1 MGSSLSQRGGSARDH
16 QARPLDPAQGPG
28 PTGVSNVEQ
37 QDALEKVS
45 FTQQA
50 ARLTE
55 PFTMIDLVQIDDL
68 ALSIFL
74 CQGTL
79 PYHRHVDQDE
89 LFLVHS
95 GTISLENDWNPV
107 ILRPG
112 ELAVV
117 PKGLRHRS
125 SSLLRSLVLLFQPRL
140 VVNRRN
146 GDRRL
151 FALKGEGQVEKVSVP
166 AMGRQISAAFRPI
179 PLAHMDTYALNLI
192 LSHGAGPWCS
202 TDRQSSLI
210 LCYDGELILDSELGR
225 VSLLQ
230 GELVVVPKGITFRLS
245 SSERALVLTTE
256 RHTQP
261 GLPLLD

>member
-1 MGSSLSQRGGSARDH
+1 
-16 QARPLDPAQGPG
+16 
-28 PTGVSNVEQ
+28 VSNVEEQ
-37 QDALEKVS
+37 EALEKVS
-45 FTQQA
+45 FAQQA

-55 PFTMIDLVQIDDL
+55 PFTMIDLVQVDDL

-79 PYHRHVDQDE
+79 PYHRHLDQDE

-125 SSLLRSLVLLFQPRL
+125 SSLLRSLVLLLQPRL
-140 VVNRRN
+140 IVNRRN
-146 GDRRL
+146 G
-151 FALKGEGQVEKVSVP
+151 
-166 AMGRQISAAFRPI
+166 RQISAPFRPV
-179 PLAHMDTYALNLI
+179 PLAHMDTYALNLV
-192 LSHGAGPWCS
+192 LCHGAGPWCS
-202 TDRQSSLI
+202 TDRQSTLI
-210 LCYDGELILDSELGR
+210 LCYDGQLILDSELGR
-225 VSLLQ
+225 VSLQ
-230 GELVVVPKGITFRLS
+230 HGELVVVPKGITFRLS
-245 SSERALVLTTE
+245 SSERALVLSTE